1 MGVTSLHLAK
11 DVPNAG
17 NRINV
22 LCGPGTDSY
31 GDLGDG
37 KTPGG
42 MLVRGLYWTKSE
54 FYVE

>member
-1 MGVTSLHLAK
+1 ML
-11 DVPNAG
+11 PNAG

-37 KTPGG
+37 KTPEENGG
-42 MLVRGLYWTKSE
+42 AGLVLDKSE
-54 FYVE
+54 LYVE